1 MAWFKS
7 FSDGKGGFNTFDW
20 SLGDSLTYGIINFL
34 FMIAVCLLFLAI
46 LPILLIFFY
55 MFCNVKEKKITAI
68 VSIILSAIFLINYSV
83 GYAFWDAAN
92 CNELCIDINKSLA
105 TIHASLILM
114 NIVLYVSAKQID
126 DEVSESFGKPLLFIA
141 LIFLVIRIVLYPNL
155 YNKVS
160 NMRAETKYST
170 ELPKN

>member
-1 MAWFKS
+1 MTWFKS
-7 FSDGKGGFNTFDW
+7 FSDGRGGFNTFEW

-34 FMIAVCLLFLAI
+34 FMIAVCLVFLAI

-55 MFCNVKEKKITAI
+55 MFCNVKEMKIIAI
-68 VSIILSAIFLINYSV
+68 ISIILSSIFLINYSV

-92 CNELCIDINKSLA
+92 CNQLCIGINNSLA

-114 NIVLYVSAKQID
+114 NIVLYINAKQIN
-126 DEVSESFGKPLLFIA
+126 DELSDSFGKTLLFIA
-141 LIFLVIRIVLYPNL
+141 LIFLVIRILLYPNL
-155 YNKVS
+155 YNKVID
-160 NMRAETKYST
+160 MRAKVKYDT